1 MVNYFKYLTLIITIF
16 SIGGAA
22 LIIKESGE
30 NYLEAMLVL
39 ENKNGYIR
47 SVDIAKMLNV
57 SKPSVSKALRVL
69 ASANYIQQPISGK
82 ILLTAA
88 GREKAAEVL
97 DRHNTIAD
105 YLTKVLGTPEDIS
118 LIDAC
123 RIEHVIS
130 EITFQKI
137 KEAVK

>member
-1 MVNYFKYLTLIITIF
+1 M
-16 SIGGAA
+16 
-22 LIIKESGE
+22 IIKESGE

-39 ENKNGYIR
+39 ENENGFIR

-69 ASANYIQQPISGK
+69 ASANYIEQPISGK
-82 ILLTAA
+82 ILLTKT

-97 DRHNTIAD
+97 DRHNTIAC
-105 YLTKVLGTPEDIS
+105 YLTNVLGVDHDIS

-130 EITFQKI
+130 EITFQKM
-137 KEAVK
+137 KEAIK

>member
-1 MVNYFKYLTLIITIF
+1 MI
-16 SIGGAA
+16 IGGVV

-39 ENKNGYIR
+39 ENKNGYVR
-47 SVDIAKMLNV
+47 SVDIANMLSV

-69 ASANYIQQPISGK
+69 AAAKYIEQPISGK

-88 GREKAAEVL
+88 GRDKAAEVL

-105 YLTKVLGTPEDIS
+105 YLTKVLGVSEDVS

-130 EITFQKI
+130 DITFQKM